1 MLRELMLIPNHEP
14 RRTPMRPQ
22 SHNPENPKS
31 PQTEF
36 LQWKF
41 AHGNG
46 RGPGPTCCH
55 SLPCQLFVMALL
67 AGHRV
72 PTVDGLGL
80 ISRLWYFPLTS
91 HIAASWAQ
99 CLPLALPWYLFQLPS
114 RSGAPFCHPSS
125 PAQGPDLS
133 EDARLSPWWHGG
145 SCGSFSSSV
154 RSRGSRLTGQERRV
168 CSGLAHPRGG
178 ADASPGHGCPGC
190 QPWSQEGWAPAPPPV
205 NCEFR
210 PCLCEKDPTERKVGD
225 SVWSHGLCE
234 PPRGATEPRRGPEAT
249 ETATR
254 IPKAW
259 GRAPRLRVQRA
270 LSARLAPRAL
280 PWFPVPQT
288 VSGCH
293 FLPCRRLYWAQ
304 QERQGNLCRGS
315 GSLELAPGAGRAK
328 SGRSPPP
335 PPPCFGGSGFPHP

>member
-1 MLRELMLIPNHEP
+1 MLIPNHEP

-55 SLPCQLFVMALL
+55 SLPCQLFVLALL

-80 ISRLWYFPLTS
+80 ISRLWYFPLSPLTS
-91 HIAASWAQ
+91 LLPGHSACPWH
-99 CLPLALPWYLFQLPS
+99 CLGTFSNCPLGLEP
-114 RSGAPFCHPSS
+114 PFCHPSS
-125 PAQGPDLS
+125 PDLS

-154 RSRGSRLTGQERRV
+154 RSRGSCLTGQERRV
-168 CSGLAHPRGG
+168 CSGVAHPRGG

-205 NCEFR
+205 SCEFR
-210 PCLCEKDPTERKVGD
+210 PCL
-225 SVWSHGLCE
+225 L
-234 PPRGATEPRRGPEAT
+234 
-249 ETATR
+249 
-254 IPKAW
+254 
-259 GRAPRLRVQRA
+259 
-270 LSARLAPRAL
+270 
-280 PWFPVPQT
+280 
-288 VSGCH
+288 
-293 FLPCRRLYWAQ
+293 
-304 QERQGNLCRGS
+304 
-315 GSLELAPGAGRAK
+315 
-328 SGRSPPP
+328 
-335 PPPCFGGSGFPHP
+335 